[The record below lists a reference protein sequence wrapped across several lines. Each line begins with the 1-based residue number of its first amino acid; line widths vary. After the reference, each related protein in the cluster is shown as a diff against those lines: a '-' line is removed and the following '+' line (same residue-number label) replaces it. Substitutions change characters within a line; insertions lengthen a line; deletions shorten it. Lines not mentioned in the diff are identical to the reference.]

1 MGLFDFLKKKKT
13 ADELIVEANNFF
25 KAGKLVE
32 GYALY
37 EQAAELGDSNAQFEM
52 GTAITFGKI
61 DRPLSDG
68 IKWLELAVKNNH
80 IKAINN
86 LAICYQQGKGVEKDL
101 KKAFSLYSL
110 AVSKGDAMAEFNVG
124 QAYYFGLGVVRNLSK
139 ALECVERAAEAGCVN
154 AYYMLGQIYEN
165 GEKTNDLEIV
175 QDVDT
180 AMAWYTKAAEK
191 DYQPAIESLERLQQ
205 SFDESPAILVDKEGE
220 AFVRAD
226 IVVPDKYDASNPKYY
241 PADGAVFLLS
251 RIVEKDPNSEAMS
264 ILMELAGNYFN
275 KMALNQLFSM
285 GKMADNTDDDARQGC
300 ASFLLQ
306 AWQNRDVEKLRIL
319 AFWSYPTFAYSEYDS
334 TNKLLKT
341 INDEKEFVDVL
352 VAEMDEA
359 RRKNERIRMR
369 MREEN
374 GEYLVDVMIADRMS
388 TFKFI
393 YGEKSLIG
401 IDRYWCAL
409 PL

>member
-13 ADELIVEANNFF
+13 ADELIVEAKNYF
-25 KAGKLVE
+25 KAGNIVE

-37 EQAAELGDSNAQFEM
+37 EKAAELGDANAQFEM
-52 GTAITFGKI
+52 GTSITVGKI

-68 IKWLELAVKNNH
+68 VKWLELAAKNNH
-80 IKAINN
+80 IQAINN
-86 LAICYQQGKGVEKDL
+86 LAICYQQGIGVEKDM

-124 QAYYFGLGVVRNLSK
+124 QAYYFGLGVERNLSK
-139 ALECVERAAEAGCVN
+139 ALECVERAADAGCVN

-165 GEKTNDLEIV
+165 GEKTRDFEIV
-175 QDVDT
+175 QDIDT
-180 AMAWYTKAAEK
+180 AMAWYSKAAEK
-191 DYQPAIESLERLQQ
+191 GYQPAIESLDRLQQ
-205 SFDESPAILVDKEGE
+205 TLDESPAIMVNKVGDV
-220 AFVRAD
+220 FVRAD
-226 IVVPDKYDASNPKYY
+226 IVVPDKYSKSEPSYF
-241 PADGAVFLLS
+241 PADGAVYLLS
-251 RIVEKDPNSEAMS
+251 RIAEEDPNSEAMS
-264 ILMELAGNYFN
+264 ILMELAGNHFN
-275 KMALNQLFSM
+275 KMALNQLFLM
-285 GKMADNTDDDARQGC
+285 GKMADNTTDDARQGC
-300 ASFLLQ
+300 ASYMVQ
-306 AWQNRDVEKLRIL
+306 AWQKRDVEKLRII
-319 AFWSYPTFAYSEYDS
+319 AYFSYPSFTYSEYDS

-352 VAEMDEA
+352 VAEMDDV

-401 IDRYWCAL
+401 IDRYWVSIR
-409 PL
+409 

>member
-205 SFDESPAILVDKEGE
+205 SFE
-220 AFVRAD
+220 
-226 IVVPDKYDASNPKYY
+226 
-241 PADGAVFLLS
+241 
-251 RIVEKDPNSEAMS
+251 
-264 ILMELAGNYFN
+264 
-275 KMALNQLFSM
+275 
-285 GKMADNTDDDARQGC
+285 
-300 ASFLLQ
+300 
-306 AWQNRDVEKLRIL
+306 
-319 AFWSYPTFAYSEYDS
+319 PT
-334 TNKLLKT
+334 
-341 INDEKEFVDVL
+341 
-352 VAEMDEA
+352 
-359 RRKNERIRMR
+359 IR
-369 MREEN
+369 
-374 GEYLVDVMIADRMS
+374 
-388 TFKFI
+388 
-393 YGEKSLIG
+393 
-401 IDRYWCAL
+401 
-409 PL
+409 